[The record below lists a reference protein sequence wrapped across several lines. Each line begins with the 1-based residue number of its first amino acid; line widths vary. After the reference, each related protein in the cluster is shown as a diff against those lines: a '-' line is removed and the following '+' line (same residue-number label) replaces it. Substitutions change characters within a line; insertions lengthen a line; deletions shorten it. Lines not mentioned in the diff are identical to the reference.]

1 MDPRFGFTIWKFEIR
16 YYALII
22 IFGALVAAVI
32 AAWRARKNGQDPEI
46 VVDMMPWLLIGGI
59 IGARLWHV
67 FTPGYFDGI
76 TTADYFREPLRILKI
91 WEGGLGIPGAVIGGA
106 LAMFIY
112 AKVKKIS
119 FLEWADYIA
128 PGLLVAQ
135 GIGRWGNFINQELYG
150 KPSNLPWAIEI
161 DPEFRYPGFE
171 NISHYHPLF
180 LYESI
185 LNVLAAIVLLLINRF
200 FKKKLY
206 KGDTILLYLVFYP
219 AIRFGLEFVRLVP
232 SLSKSG
238 VNINQTVM
246 LVVLI
251 LAIVTLVLRH
261 TIFKPKQSE
270 ETDEESVEENSDDET
285 ALAETVEEEQTEDLQ
300 ELDSLDADV
309 NEVPEKLQEIEET
322 EPVLDAEESVYD
334 LPEQASPEEITE
346 NDDAP
351 ESEDEEN

>member
-22 IFGALVAAVI
+22 ILGALVAAAI
-32 AAWRARKNGQDPEI
+32 AAWRAKKDGKDPEI
-46 VVDMMPWLLIGGI
+46 VVDVMPWLLIGGI
-59 IGARLWHV
+59 IGSRLWHV

-91 WEGGLGIPGAVIGGA
+91 WEGGLGIPGGVIGGA
-106 LAMFIY
+106 LALFIY
-112 AKVKKIS
+112 TKVKKIS

-150 KPSNLPWAIEI
+150 KPTNLPWAIEI

-171 NISHYHPLF
+171 KISHYHPLF

-185 LNVLAAIVLLLINRF
+185 LNILAAIALLIINRF
-200 FKKKLY
+200 YKKKLY
-206 KGDTILLYLVFYP
+206 KGDTILLYLVLYP

-246 LVVLI
+246 LVVMI
-251 LAIVTLVLRH
+251 LAIIALVLRH
-261 TIFKPKQSE
+261 TVFKPKQSE
-270 ETDEESVEENSDDET
+270 EASDELGEEVSDDEAYLDD
-285 ALAETVEEEQTEDLQ
+285 ALDEELDEELQ
-300 ELDSLDADV
+300 ELDSLDADLS
-309 NEVPEKLQEIEET
+309 EMPEELEESEEAASDLIEEAS
-322 EPVLDAEESVYD
+322 LDDIS
-334 LPEQASPEEITE
+334 E
-346 NDDAP
+346 NDSAT
-351 ESEDEEN
+351 EDETKEE

>member
-1 MDPRFGFTIWKFEIR
+1 MDPRLGFTIWKFEIR

-22 IFGALVAAVI
+22 ILGALVAGAI
-32 AAWRARKNGQDPEI
+32 AAWRAKKNGRDPETI
-46 VVDMMPWLLIGGI
+46 IDIMPWVLIGGI

-76 TTADYFREPLRILKI
+76 TTQEYFKNPLLILQI
-91 WEGGLGIPGAVIGGA
+91 WKGGLGIPGGVIGGA
-106 LAMFIY
+106 LALFIY
-112 AKVKKIS
+112 TKVKKES

-135 GIGRWGNFINQELYG
+135 GIGRWGNYINQELYG

-161 DPEFRYPGFE
+161 SPEYRYPGFE

-180 LYESI
+180 FYEFV
-185 LNVLAAIVLLLINRF
+185 LNILAAVILLLIDRN

-206 KGDTILLYLVFYP
+206 KGDLFLLYLVAYP

-246 LVVLI
+246 LIVMI
-251 LAIVTLVLRH
+251 LAIVVFVLRH
-261 TIFKPKQSE
+261 TFFKPKQSE
-270 ETDEESVEENSDDET
+270 ELAEEEVYLD
-285 ALAETVEEEQTEDLQ
+285 ETVEEEQAEDLE
-300 ELDSLDADV
+300 ELDSLDADLS
-309 NEVPEKLQEIEET
+309 EIPEGTEET
-322 EPVLDAEESVYD
+322 EEPDAEETKEPEMEETGEAETEE
-334 LPEQASPEEITE
+334 LPDETEDEPE
-346 NDDAP
+346 P
-351 ESEDEEN
+351 EGEDEEN

>member
-1 MDPRFGFTIWKFEIR
+1 MDPRLGFTIWKFEIR

-22 IFGALVAAVI
+22 ILGALVAGAI
-32 AAWRARKNGQDPEI
+32 AAWRAKKNGRDPEI
-46 VVDMMPWLLIGGI
+46 IIDIMPWVLIGGI

-76 TTADYFREPLRILKI
+76 TTQEYFKNPLLILQI
-91 WEGGLGIPGAVIGGA
+91 WKGGLGIPGGVIGGA
-106 LAMFIY
+106 LALFIY
-112 AKVKKIS
+112 TKVKKES

-135 GIGRWGNFINQELYG
+135 GIGRWGNYINQELYG

-161 DPEFRYPGFE
+161 APEYRYPGFE

-180 LYESI
+180 FYEFV
-185 LNVLAAIVLLLINRF
+185 LNILAAVILLLIDRN

-206 KGDTILLYLVFYP
+206 KGDIFLLYLVAYP

-246 LVVLI
+246 LIVMI
-251 LAIVTLVLRH
+251 LAIVVFVLCH
-261 TIFKPKQSE
+261 TFFKPKQSE
-270 ETDEESVEENSDDET
+270 ELAEEEVYLD
-285 ALAETVEEEQTEDLQ
+285 ETVEEEQAEDLE
-300 ELDSLDADV
+300 ELDSLDADLS
-309 NEVPEKLQEIEET
+309 EIPEGTEET
-322 EPVLDAEESVYD
+322 EEPDAEETGKAETEE
-334 LPEQASPEEITE
+334 LPDETE
-346 NDDAP
+346 NEP
-351 ESEDEEN
+351 ESEGEDEEN

>member
-32 AAWRARKNGQDPEI
+32 AAWRVRKNGEDPEI

-67 FTPGYFDGI
+67 FTPGYFANI
-76 TTADYFREPLRILKI
+76 TTADYFREPLLILQI
-91 WEGGLGIPGAVIGGA
+91 WNGGLGIPGAVIGGA
-106 LAMFIY
+106 LALFIY
-112 AKVKKIS
+112 TKVKKIS

-150 KPSNLPWAIEI
+150 KPSNLPWAIKI
-161 DPEFRYPGFE
+161 HPDFRSPGFKDIE
-171 NISHYHPLF
+171 RYHPLF
-180 LYESI
+180 LYEFI
-185 LNVLAAIVLLLINRF
+185 LNIIAAIILLVINRVY
-200 FKKKLY
+200 KKKLY
-206 KGDTILLYLVFYP
+206 KGDTFLLYLVFYP
-219 AIRFGLEFVRLVP
+219 AIRFGLEFVRLEP

-238 VNINQTVM
+238 ININQTVM
-246 LVVLI
+246 LVVMI

-261 TIFKPKQSE
+261 TFFKPKQSE
-270 ETDEESVEENSDDET
+270 EASDDET
-285 ALAETVEEEQTEDLQ
+285 LLDDVVDEEQIEDMQ
-300 ELDSLDADV
+300 ELDSLDVDV
-309 NEVPEKLQEIEET
+309 SEVSEDLEET
-322 EPVLDAEESVYD
+322 ETLEPVIDEVASDSDLLEQGSLEA
-334 LPEQASPEEITE
+334 LPENE
-346 NDDAP
+346 DAP

>member
-1 MDPRFGFTIWKFEIR
+1 MDPRLGFTIWKFEIR

-22 IFGALVAAVI
+22 ILGALVAGAI
-32 AAWRARKNGQDPEI
+32 AAWRAKKNGRDPEI
-46 VVDMMPWLLIGGI
+46 IIDIMPWVLIGGI

-76 TTADYFREPLRILKI
+76 TTQEYFKNPLLILQI
-91 WEGGLGIPGAVIGGA
+91 WKGGLGIPGGVIGGA
-106 LAMFIY
+106 LALFIY
-112 AKVKKIS
+112 TKVKKES

-135 GIGRWGNFINQELYG
+135 GIGRWGNYINQELYG

-161 DPEFRYPGFE
+161 APEYRYPGFE

-180 LYESI
+180 FYEFV
-185 LNVLAAIVLLLINRF
+185 LNILAAVILLLIDRN

-206 KGDTILLYLVFYP
+206 KGDIFLLYLVAYP

-246 LVVLI
+246 LIVMI
-251 LAIVTLVLRH
+251 LAIVVFVLRH
-261 TIFKPKQSE
+261 TFFKPKQSE
-270 ETDEESVEENSDDET
+270 ELAEEEVYLD
-285 ALAETVEEEQTEDLQ
+285 ETVEEEQAEDLE
-300 ELDSLDADV
+300 ELDSLDADLS
-309 NEVPEKLQEIEET
+309 EIPEGTEET
-322 EPVLDAEESVYD
+322 EEPDAEETGKAETEE
-334 LPEQASPEEITE
+334 LPDETE
-346 NDDAP
+346 NEP
-351 ESEDEEN
+351 ESEGEDEEN

>member
-22 IFGALVAAVI
+22 IFGALVAAAI
-32 AAWRARKNGQDPEI
+32 AAWRARKNGEDPEI

-106 LAMFIY
+106 LALFIY
-112 AKVKKIS
+112 TKVKKIS

-238 VNINQTVM
+238 ININQTVM
-246 LVVLI
+246 LVVMI

-261 TIFKPKQSE
+261 TFFKPKQSE
-270 ETDEESVEENSDDET
+270 EASDDET
-285 ALAETVEEEQTEDLQ
+285 LLDDVVDEEQIEDMQ
-300 ELDSLDADV
+300 ELDSLDVDV
-309 NEVPEKLQEIEET
+309 SEVSEDLEET
-322 EPVLDAEESVYD
+322 ETLEPVIDEVASDSDLLEQGSLEA
-334 LPEQASPEEITE
+334 LPENE
-346 NDDAP
+346 DAP